1 MNPDFPVVLVSRTSR
16 APGVADAGL
25 EELAAALDRVGA
37 STRMRAADDDLM
49 AFAQQSNRVSA
60 FVYSV
65 VGNLTHPPTGERAL
79 TALIGFVAS
88 VRRKNPTVPI
98 YLFGERLSAVALPL
112 PVLKEIHGFVNAFED
127 TAEFVARGI
136 ARAAQAYLDA
146 LAPPFFKALT
156 DYAQGGVYSWHAPGH
171 SGGVAFLKSPVG
183 TMFHEFFGENMLRAD
198 VCNAVEE
205 LGQLLDHT
213 GPVYDAERNAARI
226 FSADHLYF
234 VTNGTSTSNKIVWNA
249 TVSPGDVVVVDRNC
263 HKSVLHALILTGA
276 VPIFLTPTRNQAG
289 IIGPV
294 PRREFEAESI
304 RAKIEANPFVRDK
317 TATPR
322 LLTLTQSTYD
332 GIIYNVEAI
341 KSSLDGHVEALHFD
355 EAWLPHA
362 AFHDFYHA
370 MHAIGQDR
378 PRCAKSLV
386 FATQST
392 HKLLAGLSQASQ
404 ILVQEAETT
413 RLDEK
418 VFSEAFLMHTS
429 TSPQYAIIAS
439 CDVAAAMMERPG
451 GTALVEESLTE
462 ALEFRRAMIR
472 IAEETADTWWF
483 SVWGPDTPIRQ
494 GLGKR
499 ADWELDPA
507 DSWHGFSDIEPSFT
521 MLDPIK
527 ATILTPGLDLAG
539 TFDETGIPA
548 AVVTRYLAEHGIVV
562 EKTGL
567 YSFFILF
574 TIGITKGRWNTLI
587 SQLQRFKDAYDANLP
602 LSQAMP
608 RFTAEHPRYD
618 GTGLRDLCQ
627 GIHDFYRA
635 HDIARLTTDMYISD
649 LVPEMLPAEAWAQMT
664 RRNVDRVPIEDL
676 AGRTTA
682 VLLTP
687 YPPGIPL
694 LIPGERFNTTIVG
707 YLRFA
712 EAFNHTYPG
721 LETLIHGA
729 EIHTVDNTARLYV
742 NCLRER
748 IS

>member
-1 MNPDFPVVLVSRTSR
+1 MNPDFPVLLVETPSRRGLAET
-16 APGVADAGL
+16 GL
-25 EELAAALDRVGA
+25 EELRAALGRAGVSTQMRPAGA
-37 STRMRAADDDLM
+37 DMT

-60 FVYSV
+60 FIYAVACDPAD
-65 VGNLTHPPTGERAL
+65 PPADDQALAAL
-79 TALIGFVAS
+79 TRFVAA
-88 VRRKNPTVPI
+88 VRGRNPAVPI
-98 YLFGERLSAVALPL
+98 YLFGERLSAVALPP

-127 TAEFVARGI
+127 SADFVARGI
-136 ARAAQAYLDA
+136 ARTAQDYLDA
-146 LAPPFFKALT
+146 VAPPFFKALT
-156 DYAQGGVYSWHAPGH
+156 DYARRGAYSWHAPGH
-171 SGGVAFLKSPVG
+171 SGGTAFLKSPVG

-213 GPVYDAERNAARI
+213 GPVADAERNAARI
-226 FSADHLYF
+226 FSADHMYF
-234 VTNGTSTSNKIVWNA
+234 VTNGTSTSNKIVWSA
-249 TVSPGDVVVVDRNC
+249 MVSPGDIVVVDRNC

-276 VPIFLTPTRNQAG
+276 IPIFLTPTRNQIG
-289 IIGPV
+289 IIGPI
-294 PRREFEAESI
+294 PRREFDPASI

-332 GIIYNVEAI
+332 GIVYNVEAI
-341 KSSLDGHVEALHFD
+341 KASLDGYVDTLHFD
-355 EAWLPHA
+355 EAWQPHA
-362 AFHDFYHA
+362 AFHDFYHQ
-370 MHAIGQDR
+370 MHAIGPGR
-378 PRCAKSLV
+378 SRCATSLV
-386 FATQST
+386 VATQST

-404 ILVQEAETT
+404 ILVQDSDRTL
-413 RLDEK
+413 LDEQ
-418 VFSEAFLMHTS
+418 VFNEAFLMHTS

-472 IAEETADTWWF
+472 IGEEMPGTWWF
-483 SVWGPDTPIRQ
+483 SVWGPDTPARQ
-494 GLGKR
+494 GLGDR
-499 ADWELDPA
+499 RDWDLHQA
-507 DSWHGFSDIEPSFT
+507 DSWHGFSDVEPGFT

-527 ATILTPGLDLAG
+527 ATILTPGLDVAG
-539 TFDETGIPA
+539 TFGETGIPA
-548 AVVTRYLAEHGIVV
+548 AVLTRYLAEHGIVV

-602 LSQAMP
+602 VQQVVP
-608 RFTAEHPRYD
+608 RFAAAYPGYD

-635 HDIARLTTDMYISD
+635 HDLARLTTDMYTSE
-649 LVPEMLPAEAWAQMT
+649 LVPQMLPADAWAQLT
-664 RRNVDRVPIEDL
+664 RGHVDRVPVDELKD
-676 AGRTTA
+676 RTTA

-694 LIPGERFNTTIVG
+694 LIPGERFNEAIVS

-712 EAFNHTYPG
+712 EAFNQAYPG
-721 LETLIHGA
+721 LETIIHGA
-729 EIHTVDNTARLYV
+729 ETRTAGDRSRLHV
-742 NCLRER
+742 NCLREER
-748 IS
+748 P